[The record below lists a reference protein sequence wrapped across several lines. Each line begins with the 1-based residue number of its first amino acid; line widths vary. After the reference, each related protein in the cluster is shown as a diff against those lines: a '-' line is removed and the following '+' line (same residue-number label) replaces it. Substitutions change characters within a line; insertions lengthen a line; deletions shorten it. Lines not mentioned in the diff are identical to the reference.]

1 MEDLHPVLLYPD
13 GVPPA
18 YWDLA
23 VEAMTASR
31 ARGTRAVYASHWKN
45 WQEWCKNTGA
55 PELPTTPEHLAAYLS
70 HRAQT
75 HAMTTVR
82 TAATAIGFHHT
93 QSGLPNPAQHPG
105 VVSVLAGLARQHGK
119 PPTQMAGLTAIGLS
133 AIAAIAYIPRKRAK
147 GMESEAV
154 ARLRGTTDLAMI
166 GVMRDC
172 LLRRSEAAALTWD
185 DLTEVTDG
193 SGRLYIRR
201 SKTDQE
207 GQGFVGYVS
216 VQTMKWVREM
226 RSLAGDRQFIIGLS
240 PHQICRRI
248 ASAATAAGRSGHYG
262 GHSPRIG
269 MTMDLAAAK
278 VELPGLMQVGRW
290 KSPQMPAHYIR
301 GTAAGHNAV
310 ATWHEERNGH
320 GGA

>member
-1 MEDLHPVLLYPD
+1 
-13 GVPPA
+13 
-18 YWDLA
+18 
-23 VEAMTASR
+23 MT
-31 ARGTRAVYASHWKN
+31 
-45 WQEWCKNTGA
+45 
-55 PELPTTPEHLAAYLS
+55 
-70 HRAQT
+70 
-75 HAMTTVR
+75 
-82 TAATAIGFHHT
+82 
-93 QSGLPNPAQHPG
+93 
-105 VVSVLAGLARQHGK
+105 
-119 PPTQMAGLTAIGLS
+119 GLTAIDLS

-154 ARLRGTTDLAMI
+154 ARRRGTTDLAMI

-216 VQTMKWVREM
+216 VQTMRWVREM

-248 ASAATAAGRSGHYG
+248 ASAASAARRSGHYG
-262 GHSPRIG
+262 GHSPR
-269 MTMDLAAAK
+269 DRHDHR
-278 VELPGLMQVGRW
+278 PGR
-290 KSPQMPAHYIR
+290 SESR
-301 GTAAGHNAV
+301 V
-310 ATWHEERNGH
+310 ARADA
-320 GGA
+320 GGALEVPTDARPLHPRHGRRP